1 MERLQKFMAECG
13 VCSRRKAEEYI
24 KEGKVTVNGVVV
36 TEMGTKVGEGDVVR
50 FSGRVINKE
59 EKKVY
64 ILMNKPEGC
73 VTAVTDDRGRKTVV
87 DLVKGVNERIYPVGR
102 LDYNTSG
109 LLILTNDGDVAN
121 KLTHPKNKID
131 KVYEAR
137 IKRIPEPAEI
147 FFFESGI
154 FLDGRK
160 TAPAK
165 LEIITE
171 EPPVVNVT
179 IHEGRN
185 RQVRRMLEEI
195 DNKVISLKRVK
206 IGSLSLGSLKKGKYR
221 EMMEEEVNYLK
232 NL

>member
-36 TEMGTKVGEGDVVR
+36 TEMGTKVGDGDVVR
-50 FSGRVINKE
+50 FLGRVINKE

-73 VTAVTDDRGRKTVV
+73 VTAVTDDRGRNTVV
-87 DLVKGVNERIYPVGR
+87 DLVKGVSERIYPVGR

-165 LEIITE
+165 LEIISE

-206 IGSLSLGSLKKGKYR
+206 IGGLSLGSLKKGKYR
-221 EMMEEEVNYLK
+221 EMTEEEVNYLK

>member
-24 KEGKVTVNGVVV
+24 KEGKVSINGKIV
-36 TEMGTKVGEGDVVR
+36 TEMGAKVGEGDIVK
-50 FSGRVINKE
+50 FLGKVIKKE

-64 ILMNKPEGC
+64 IIMNKPEGC

-87 DLVKGVNERIYPVGR
+87 DLVEGITERIYPVGR

-109 LLILTNDGDVAN
+109 LLILTNDGEVAN
-121 KLTHPKNKID
+121 KLTHPKNKIN

-137 IKRIPEPAEI
+137 VQRVPEPAEI

-165 LEIITE
+165 LDIISE
-171 EPPVVNVT
+171 DPPVVRVV

-195 DNKVISLKRVK
+195 DNRAISLKRVK
-206 IGSLSLGSLKKGKYR
+206 VGELSLGSLKKGKYR
-221 EMMEEEVNYLK
+221 EMTEDEIKYLK
-232 NL
+232 SL

>member
-1 MERLQKFMAECG
+1 MASCG

-24 KEGKVTVNGVVV
+24 KEGKISVNGEVI
-36 TEMGTKVGEGDVVR
+36 TEMGYKVGEGDVVR
-50 FSGRVINKE
+50 FMDKVILPETDKI
-59 EKKVY
+59 Y
-64 ILMNKPEGC
+64 IMLNKPEGC
-73 VTAVTDDRGRKTVV
+73 LTTVTDDRNRKTVM
-87 DLVKGVNERIYPVGR
+87 DYISGVSERIYPVGR

-109 LLILTNDGDVAN
+109 LLILTNDGEAAN
-121 KLTHPKNKID
+121 RLTHPRNQID

-137 IKRIPEPAEI
+137 VQRVPEPAEI

-165 LEIITE
+165 LEVISE
-171 EPPVVNVT
+171 VPPMLKVT

-195 DNKVISLKRVK
+195 DNRAINLKRISVGK
-206 IGSLSLGSLKKGKYR
+206 LILGNLKKGKFR
-221 EMMEEEVNYLK
+221 PLTPEEIKYIKSL
-232 NL
+232 

>member
-36 TEMGTKVGEGDVVR
+36 TEMGTKVGDGDVVR
-50 FSGRVINKE
+50 FSGKVINKE

-73 VTAVTDDRGRKTVV
+73 VTAVTDDRGRKTVI
-87 DLVKGVNERIYPVGR
+87 DLVKGVSERIYPVGR

-165 LEIITE
+165 LEIISE

-206 IGSLSLGSLKKGKYR
+206 IGELTLGSLKKGKYR
-221 EMMEEEVNYLK
+221 EMTEEEVNYLK

>member
-147 FFFESGI
+147 FFFESDI